1 MTWLAA
7 MGFANGPAGDALDV
21 TFHPPAIQNA
31 QTRHTIQGS
40 LHAAGAGS
48 FQRILRCVEPQIHT
62 GSKLATKFHVV
73 VIEKND
79 ADGLLERFLGLENV
93 PDDVLAAGVEWM
105 GLAGIN
111 DLECSNVL
119 GDLPQAVEVAQDQVG
134 PFLAGSGGAQANGE
148 SFGIELQTG
157 LLANGLKKI
166 VFCEEVRGP
175 DFFGRQAQRS
185 TKAVIVFPPRWNVTI
200 EELAEGL

>member
-1 MTWLAA
+1 VTWLAA
-7 MGFANGPAGDALDV
+7 MRFANGPAGDAFDV
-21 TFHPPAIQNA
+21 TFHPPAIQKA
-31 QTRHTIQGS
+31 QARHTIPGS

-73 VIEKND
+73 VVEKND

-93 PDDVLAAGVEWM
+93 PDDVLAAGVAWM

-111 DLECSNVL
+111 DLERSNVL

-134 PFLAGSGGAQANGE
+134 PFVAGGATRKANGE

-157 LLANGLKKI
+157 LLANGFKKI
-166 VFCEEVRGP
+166 VLCEEVCGP
-175 DFFGRQAQRS
+175 DFFGRQTQRS
-185 TKAVIVFPPRWNVTI
+185 TKAVVIFAPRWNVTI